1 MEILLSGG
9 VAANT
14 LLRQVVAARS
24 PLPLR
29 VPPPSLCTDNAA
41 MIAACGHYRFRA
53 GQRDGLDL
61 DIQPGLR
68 IG

>member
-1 MEILLSGG
+1 
-9 VAANT
+9 
-14 LLRQVVAARS
+14 
-24 PLPLR
+24 
-29 VPPPSLCTDNAA
+29 VPPPSLCTDNGA
-41 MIAACGHYRFRA
+41 MIAACGHYRFQA

>member
-1 MEILLSGG
+1 
-9 VAANT
+9 
-14 LLRQVVAARS
+14 
-24 PLPLR
+24 
-29 VPPPSLCTDNAA
+29 
-41 MIAACGHYRFRA
+41 MIAACAYYRFCA